1 MSVFRKIDDNQM
13 IIMREPHDLISC
25 GLQTKLHMYF
35 RTVGSKKG
43 WKIPKWIV
51 RRTDNTMNKRTKDK
65 QT

>member
-43 WKIPKWIV
+43 WKIP
-51 RRTDNTMNKRTKDK
+51 NG
-65 QT
+65 